1 MVGCNRKEAYK
12 CLHDKLTVCSKCFKE
27 LTDNGKVA
35 HSFSVD
41 QINSDL
47 SENVDSD
54 EKNDDDEDDDDD
66 YNNDRQEQRAN
77 LELERGFCSDSDSD
91 SVIAYGGEDNVDF
104 SLIEERSDDDVDI
117 ETVSNS
123 SDDELVSRISCCF
136 LIKAFLNNVL
146 FLFHFAAVSW
156 LYCGR

>member
-1 MVGCNRKEAYK
+1 M
-12 CLHDKLTVCSKCFKE
+12 
-27 LTDNGKVA
+27 
-35 HSFSVD
+35 D
-41 QINSDL
+41 QINSNV

-54 EKNDDDEDDDDD
+54 EKNDDDDDDD
-66 YNNDRQEQRAN
+66 YDNDTQEQRAN

-91 SVIAYGGEDNVDF
+91 SGIAYGGEDNVDF